1 MGHKENEKR
10 KRSINISDDDSRS
23 ISISLDKSKKKKNIS
38 DTYTS
43 KERTNVGKNG
53 KARSSISKHRNKNR
67 KDRSVSSDRSMTS
80 HESRDKANT
89 PSSSEESSDTE
100 SSKTSSSGE
109 TSDTENSKTSSSDE
123 SSNTSDSGSDS
134 ESDGSSSN
142 SSTSS
147 SVLEKK
153 KGKEVE
159 KEIDDNK
166 KAKYEAHIYDSK
178 EMIRLTINILQN
190 YNFIN
195 NLKVLYKKLDNKKKI
210 SLESIKD
217 LRLKKKLR
225 HLFRAWKLEKKDEFY
240 RKPSSFKESI
250 YDIFSGLYYYF
261 LSQIDIEK
269 LKYNIN
275 KRKSDLLKQ
284 KENTHKEVDNINEN
298 YKYGYDSDQNNDNV
312 NYSHINLFSE
322 EEKAQYINYIN
333 SQNEKAK
340 GLRELHEEGHFKNSK
355 EQYKKF
361 LEKHQTVD
369 LWGKSEQ
376 EQKFLLNSKQSN
388 NERKTFDRE
397 RDLCTNRFIKKDS
410 YNKLIKNTKEHV
422 DGKFHK
428 TSDQVI

>member
-10 KRSINISDDDSRS
+10 KRSINRSDDDSRS

-38 DTYTS
+38 ATYTS
-43 KERTNVGKNG
+43 KERTNENKS
-53 KARSSISKHRNKNR
+53 KKTRSSISKHRNKNR
-67 KDRSVSSDRSMTS
+67 KDRSASSDRSMTS
-80 HESRDKANT
+80 RESRDKAST
-89 PSSSEESSDTE
+89 PSN
-100 SSKTSSSGE
+100 SGE
-109 TSDTENSKTSSSDE
+109 SSDTENSKTSSSGE
-123 SSNTSDSGSDS
+123 SSDTNSNTSDSGSDS
-134 ESDGSSSN
+134 ESDRSSSN

-147 SVLEKK
+147 SVVEKK
-153 KGKEVE
+153 KGKEIE

-250 YDIFSGLYYYF
+250 YDIFNGLYYYF

-269 LKYNIN
+269 LRYNIN

-284 KENTHKEVDNINEN
+284 KENSNKEVDNINAN
-298 YKYGYDSDQNNDNV
+298 YKYGYDSDQDNDNV

-322 EEKAQYINYIN
+322 EEKAQYINYVN
-333 SQNEKAK
+333 SQNEKVK